1 MVTQKDWS
9 LTFETC
15 KRNFCES
22 RARARVCVDKSISK
36 SVKDAMQKNNNP
48 NERVET
54 EVFLC
59 SDRFPTQPALR
70 AREQEKNS
78 SKRTKTAAAE
88 KGRRKSFAFFFAFS
102 VPNETAEPFSN
113 AETITG
119 IGLNAKRTGPRWHYG
134 EVSHVVPK
142 VCRAAEEEEDESL
155 NRPARRNLINS
166 RKKSFSIITTTT
178 TTTKWSERRWM
189 MDHEWGKRRRLDNPL

>member
-1 MVTQKDWS
+1 MVTQKDWI

-70 AREQEKNS
+70 ARDRK
-78 SKRTKTAAAE
+78 KTAA
-88 KGRRKSFAFFFAFS
+88 
-102 VPNETAEPFSN
+102 
-113 AETITG
+113 
-119 IGLNAKRTGPRWHYG
+119 
-134 EVSHVVPK
+134 
-142 VCRAAEEEEDESL
+142 
-155 NRPARRNLINS
+155 
-166 RKKSFSIITTTT
+166 
-178 TTTKWSERRWM
+178 SER
-189 MDHEWGKRRRLDNPL
+189 KRRRQRKEEEKVLLFFSRFPSLMKLPNPSQTLKPSRASGWMRNELARGDTMEKFRTSCRKFAVQRRRKKTSH